1 MNLNLRKR
9 YCEWIRRR
17 VQSNP
22 LRYRHLHA
30 DLVSARS
37 GVTTE
42 HYLAS
47 SVICALLG
55 GLILGVA
62 AFLLSDIV
70 TVPLLSIRIYDIS
83 GLTSLEEGVPG
94 VSEAV
99 IRAAA
104 LVVGVC
110 AGTYLT
116 YTACLKY
123 PGTRKN
129 MRRTDINVSLHNAIS
144 YMYAMHRG
152 GAEMMDIFRSIS
164 ENSAI
169 YGETAYEYRQIVRD
183 ADYFGY
189 DVMSAIR
196 HLEETTP
203 SDKLRDFLKDLLSI
217 IDSGGNLSEFLASR
231 VRMYQDEAQFEQERF
246 LSTLQLVAE
255 SYVTLFVAGPL
266 FLIIVMIVMG
276 LIGGSATIHLSLL
289 AYVLIP
295 VGSMIF
301 IIFSDLISIGDQGVK
316 RYTRA
321 VRLYEFSDAR
331 VTPEVQAEEETFFRQ
346 LEKYDRYQRLR
357 TFLRHPVDHLT
368 QHVGTT
374 LYITIPLAAIYVIY
388 TFLTV
393 PAYQDIELYIDII
406 DDHLI
411 FATLLVHI
419 PFGVFN
425 EIRKRKIAGIEASIP
440 EFLHRMSNIN
450 EVGLTLSK
458 AIAIMAKSTI
468 GVMSY
473 EIRRMK
479 RDIDWGGNINDVL
492 IRFEERVRTPLIAR
506 TVTLI
511 TKASAMSGNISEILS
526 IAASDAKMSDLLRR
540 ARASEMF
547 VYTAIIYVSFLVF
560 IFVVIVINT
569 QFLSLIETGGVAEG
583 IAAMGVGT
591 ATPVDT
597 TRRILYHACLI
608 QAFFSGLVA
617 GQMGEASLIAGV
629 KHAVVMIIIA
639 VVAFALLV

>member
-9 YCEWIRRR
+9 YFEWIRER
-17 VQSNP
+17 VQSDP
-22 LRYRHLHA
+22 MRYRHLHA

-42 HYLAS
+42 RHLAS
-47 SVICALLG
+47 SGIYALLA
-55 GLILGVA
+55 GLVLAVA
-62 AFLLSDIV
+62 AFLVSDIV
-70 TVPLLSIRIYDIS
+70 AVPLLRIRIYDIF
-83 GLTSLEEGVPG
+83 GLTSLVEAAPEISG
-94 VSEAV
+94 AV
-99 IRAAA
+99 IVAAWL
-104 LVVGVC
+104 LVVFC

-123 PGTRKN
+123 PATRKS
-129 MRRTDINVSLHNAIS
+129 MRRTQIDLSLHNAVS

-152 GAEMMDIFRSIS
+152 GAVIMDIFRSIS

-169 YGETAYEYRQIVRD
+169 YGETAYECRQIVRD
-183 ADYFGY
+183 TDYFGY

-217 IDSGGNLSEFLASR
+217 IDSGGNLSEFLTSR
-231 VRMYQDEAQFEQERF
+231 VRMYQDEAQFEQNQF
-246 LSTLQLVAE
+246 LSTLQLIAE

-276 LIGGSATIHLSLL
+276 LIGGSATTHLSLL
-289 AYVLIP
+289 AYLLIP

-301 IIFSDLISIGDQGVK
+301 IIFIDLISVGDEGVE
-316 RYTRA
+316 RYITA
-321 VRLYEFSDAR
+321 VRLHEFSDVR
-331 VTPEVQAEEETFFRQ
+331 LTPEVRAEEETFFRQ
-346 LEKYDRYQRLR
+346 LEKYDRYQRIR
-357 TFLRHPVDHLT
+357 EFLRHPVDHLT

-374 LYITIPLAAIYVIY
+374 LYITIPIAAIYVIY

-425 EIRKRKIAGIEASIP
+425 EIRKRKITGIEASIP

-458 AIAIMAKSTI
+458 AIGIMAKAKI

-526 IAASDAKMSDLLRR
+526 IAASDARMSDVLRR
-540 ARASEMF
+540 ERASEMF
-547 VYTAIIYVSFLVF
+547 IYTAIIYVAFLVF
-560 IFVVIVINT
+560 IFVVIVINN
-569 QFLSLIETGGVAEG
+569 QFLSLLETGGVAAG
-583 IAAMGVGT
+583 ISALGAGT
-591 ATPVDT
+591 AAPVAT

-608 QAFFSGLVA
+608 QGLFSGLVA

-629 KHAVVMIIIA
+629 KHSVVMIIIA
-639 VVAFALLV
+639 VAAFALLV